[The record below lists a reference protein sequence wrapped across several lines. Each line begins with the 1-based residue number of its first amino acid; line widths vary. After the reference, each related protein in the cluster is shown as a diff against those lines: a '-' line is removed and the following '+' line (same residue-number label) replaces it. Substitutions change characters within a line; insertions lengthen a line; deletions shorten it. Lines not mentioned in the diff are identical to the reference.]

1 MKVVL
6 VLVLVLLV
14 LPGCDYLLLRT
25 NQPPK
30 AYIDDISPTEAT
42 EGETISFRGHGT
54 DMDGDVVAYRWRS
67 SLDGQLSTLPDF
79 EAADLSP
86 GSHVIYFMVQDNNG
100 TWSAEVRSTVT
111 VEAGPVQPAR
121 ISSFTASEMNIV
133 AGEETTLSWN
143 VSNAAEISLDQ
154 GIGDVQAVASVDV
167 SPEETT
173 TYTLRAEGGGA
184 VAVGKITVTVEQPE
198 LDIVFFDA
206 EPGAVPSGEVA
217 TLSWETTGATE
228 VRIDPIIG
236 VVDPTGSVDVSPT
249 GEQTYT
255 FTLIATDGEET
266 ITAQVEVESYLA
278 MPDSYTVTLEPI
290 LNESGYVR
298 SNGQRWFEYMY
309 VGDNADDLGV
319 QAFLSFDIS
328 DIPGDAMI
336 TSVIVDFSD
345 HASTFGT
352 PFDDLGCLRAYVDDY
367 GTLDGSDYY
376 EGNPLGAI
384 SRWCDSSQLEEAGS
398 DADYKEALEDRL
410 GEDRLQLRLQ
420 FRDADTDS
428 DGTNDLVRWDSDHLP
443 RLIVHY
449 YSYD

>member
-1 MKVVL
+1 MKGVL

-14 LPGCDYLLLRT
+14 LPGCDYLLPRT

-30 AYIDDISPTEAT
+30 AYIDDISPAEAV
-42 EGETISFRGHGT
+42 EGEVITFRGHGT
-54 DMDGDVVAYRWRS
+54 DADGDVVAYRWRS
-67 SLDGQLSTLPDF
+67 TLDGQLSTLPEF
-79 EAADLSP
+79 ETEDLSP

-100 TWSAEVRSTVT
+100 AWSAEARSTVA

-121 ISSFTASEMNIV
+121 INSFTASEMNIV
-133 AGEETTLSWN
+133 AGNDTTLSWN
-143 VSNAAEISLDQ
+143 VSNATDISIDQ
-154 GIGDVQAVASVDV
+154 GIGDVQAVASMTV

-184 VAVGKITVTVEQPE
+184 VAVAKITVTVEQPE

-206 EPGAVPSGEVA
+206 EPEAVPSGEVA

-236 VVDPTGSVDVSPT
+236 VVDPVGSVDVSPT

-255 FTLIATDGEET
+255 FTLIATDEDET
-266 ITAQVEVESYLA
+266 ISAQVEVDSYLL
-278 MPDSYTVTLEPI
+278 MPDSHTVVLEPVVS
-290 LNESGYVR
+290 ESGYVR
-298 SNGQRWFEYMY
+298 SNGQLLFEYMD
-309 VGDNADDLGV
+309 VGDNTDDLGV

-328 DIPGDAMI
+328 DIPEDAMI
-336 TSVIVDFSD
+336 TGVTVDFSD
-345 HASTFGT
+345 HTSTFGT
-352 PFDDLGCLRAYVDDY
+352 PFDDLGCLRAYVHDY
-367 GTLDGSDYY
+367 GTLDSGDYY
-376 EGNPLGAI
+376 EGTPSDAI
-384 SRWCDSSQLEEAGS
+384 SRWCDMSELEEAGS

-428 DGTNDLVRWDSDHLP
+428 DGTNDLVRWNPDHLP
-443 RLIVHY
+443 RLTVHY